1 MRRTLTATIA
11 TLITLGAGTT
21 AAAQDIVVE
30 EIRPD
35 IPTYRDIIGLDDVL
49 EYADEFRFD
58 DSDLMPGLTLPP
70 KPPAPDTSVVPTH
83 VVPRPLVPVPH

>member
-21 AAAQDIVVE
+21 AAAQDIVVA

-35 IPTYRDIIGLDDVL
+35 IPTYRDIVGLDELL
-49 EYADEFRFD
+49 EHADEFRFD
-58 DSDLMPGLTLPP
+58 DSDLMPGLPLPP
-70 KPPAPDTSVVPTH
+70 RPPAPDTSAVPTH